1 MKLKCEYRFKEDI
14 AFILEAMNINVL
26 ELSEGTAISRRTLE
40 KALREEGRIR
50 DDTHETLFLRLSK
63 TRGLIRR

>member
-14 AFILEAMNINVL
+14 SFILEAMNIDVL

-40 KALREEGRIR
+40 KALRKEGRIR
-50 DDTHETLFLRLSK
+50 DDTHEILFLRLSK
-63 TRGLIRR
+63 TRGLRR